1 MITHLRA
8 YFSAI
13 PVKDDEVRLLL
24 RHMAINAVARNRL
37 SYLWMDLDFMAVE
50 AMPGECRWVLL
61 GGVNIVAGQTSH
73 GG

>member
-1 MITHLRA
+1 MITYLGA
-8 YFSAI
+8 YFQAI

-37 SYLWMDLDFMAVE
+37 SYLCMGLDFMAVE
-50 AMPGECRWVLL
+50 AMPGEGHRILL
-61 GGVNIVAGQTSH
+61 GGVNIMAGQTSH